1 MAVKHTPAPW
11 QSNTWKHEYARD
23 GFETVITDSRGHGI
37 VSFHQY
43 GESEKVTANARLIAE
58 SPTMFEA
65 LQAVAALDWF
75 PHSDDPGE
83 CLAVLIE
90 DRRGQDHGPAQ
101 KRQRER
107 ALGEH
112 NGGGPWCFDV
122 GPSAA
127 REPEQ

>member
-83 CLAVLIE
+83 CPSMCPVCQALDLVINSITAVE
-90 DRRGQDHGPAQ
+90 
-101 KRQRER
+101 
-107 ALGEH
+107 
-112 NGGGPWCFDV
+112 GG
-122 GPSAA
+122 
-127 REPEQ
+127 